1 MKADWRDILKRGL
14 GRVWGPAEVDW
25 ALRGRRNPPRWP
37 PRLRAALAYLRR
49 WGGWAQEHAATA
61 HPPQRR
67 KVALFAMLAP
77 WIGHTATLALALA
90 AQGHE
95 VTLGFLPYPDWWS
108 ATDPWTLRKRS
119 LALRDALQQAQP
131 LFRAVPLWYEKPAPL
146 PADWLPFVERMSAYD
161 VEYTRQR
168 EGAAED
174 DPLYP
179 LRLERNRFAARVLRR
194 WLERERPDVLIVPNG
209 AILEFGVAY
218 EVGQRLGI
226 PVVTYEYEYMRERV
240 WLSQKRPVMDL
251 DTDDLWAVARAR
263 PLSPG
268 QTARLEEMMTARRG
282 GRTWGVHARAWQNVA
297 QAGAE
302 EARRALGLD
311 DRPIV
316 LLATNVF
323 GDSVTIGRQVFTQG
337 MSDWLSET
345 LRFFAQRPQVQLVVR
360 VHPGETLLA
369 PGGTS
374 MLEVVRRALPRLPE
388 HIKVVP
394 PEAKV
399 NSYDLA
405 ALAQAGLVYTTT
417 LGMEMA
423 MDGLPVVVAGK
434 VHYRGRGFTH
444 DPRSWEEYFAL
455 LEQIATDPA
464 PLRPA
469 AEQVELARRYAYHF
483 FFTYPRPYPWHIL
496 FFQDDLDRWPL
507 DAVLAHEGFSE
518 TLGNFVGVR
527 MDWGRWSTLEGADGP
542 PEVPAQE
549 REGMGQWQRQ
559 FSEEE
564 SGE

>member
-1 MKADWRDILKRGL
+1 MKADWHSLFKHGL
-14 GRVWGPAEVDW
+14 GRVWGPAELDW
-25 ALRGRRNPPRWP
+25 YLRGRRKPLPWP
-37 PRLRAALAYLRR
+37 PRLEAALAYLQR
-49 WGGWAQEHAATA
+49 WGSQEPKTS
-61 HPPQRR
+61 PPQRR
-67 KVALFAMLAP
+67 KVALFAMLSS
-77 WIGHTATLALALA
+77 WIGHTAVLALGLA

-95 VTLGFLPYPDWWS
+95 VTLGVLPYPDWWS
-108 ATDPWTLRKRS
+108 PTDPWTLRKRT
-119 LALRDALQQAQP
+119 LGLRAALQRAQT
-131 LFRAVPLWYEKPAPL
+131 LFPVIALWPAPRERL
-146 PADWLPFVERMSAYD
+146 PGEWQGFLERLSAYD

-168 EGAAED
+168 EGAATD
-174 DPLYP
+174 DPLYAFR
-179 LRLERNRFAARVLRR
+179 LRRNRLAAQALRR
-194 WLERERPDVLIVPNG
+194 WLTRERPDVLIVPNG

-226 PVVTYEYEYMRERV
+226 PVVTYEFEYMRERV
-240 WLSQKRPVMDL
+240 WISQKRPVMDL
-251 DTDDLWAVARAR
+251 DTDDLWAVVRSQ

-268 QTARLEEMMTARRG
+268 QTKRLEEMMTARRG

-302 EARRALGLD
+302 EARRTLGLD
-311 DRPIV
+311 DRPVV

-323 GDSVTIGRQVFTQG
+323 GDSVTIGRQVFSRG

-345 LRFFAQRPQVQLVVR
+345 LRFFARRPEVQLVVR
-360 VHPGETLLA
+360 VHPGEALLA

-374 MLEVVRRALPRLPE
+374 MLEVVREALPHLPE

-399 NSYDLA
+399 NSYDIA

-444 DPRSWEEYFAL
+444 DPRSWDEYFAL
-455 LEQIATDPA
+455 LQQMVADPR
-464 PLRPA
+464 PLRPSP
-469 AEQVELARRYAYHF
+469 EQVALARRYAYHF

-496 FFQDDLDRWPL
+496 FFQEDLDRWPL
-507 DAVLAHEGFSE
+507 GKALDHPGFTE
-518 TLGNFVGVR
+518 TLENFAGTPL
-527 MDWGRWSTLEGADGP
+527 DWGRWTTLEDTATL
-542 PEVPAQE
+542 PEVPTTE
-549 REGMGQWQRQ
+549 REGKGQWQRQ

-564 SGE
+564 SIP